1 MLNSLFNNGGCF
13 NLTFIRERRTN
24 WSFVSSLTAVIIF
37 AFGQHNIA
45 RWFSFLSFSHR
56 SFEGASCPSILCP
69 FIYLSSVCLFLQTFF
84 TSFYFIRDAF
94 LVHLTSSVM
103 YFLPILRHPFHCI
116 ASCLFTF
123 LAQNNQPFYLS
134 YFRSGYINSRL
145 ARKLTLNLL
154 DYLGWTIISPCLSH
168 FNQKWCLPSESV

>member
-56 SFEGASCPSILCP
+56 SLEGASYPSIICP
-69 FIYLSSVCLFLQTFF
+69 FICLSSVCLFLQTFF
-84 TSFYFIRDAF
+84 ASFLHHSWCISRPFHIIRDVIFAHF
-94 LVHLTSSVM
+94 ASS
-103 YFLPILRHPFHCI
+103 FSLHCLH
-116 ASCLFTF
+116 CLFTF

-134 YFRSGYINSRL
+134 YVRSGYINSRL
-145 ARKLTLNLL
+145 ARKQTL
-154 DYLGWTIISPCLSH
+154 I
-168 FNQKWCLPSESV
+168 F